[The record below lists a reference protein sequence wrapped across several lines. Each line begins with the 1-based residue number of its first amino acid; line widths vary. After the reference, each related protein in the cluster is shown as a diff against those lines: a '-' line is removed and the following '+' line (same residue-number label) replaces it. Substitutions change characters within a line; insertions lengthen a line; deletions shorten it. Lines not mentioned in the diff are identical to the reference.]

1 MSVQWCRRP
10 LDLPVFGASML
21 YRCSALLC
29 FVSLTLL
36 VGCDRF
42 ASPEGMF
49 AEYVERTAR
58 VLDGE
63 AHLTVVP
70 TLEQLPRRRER
81 VREIPALDVSMLDFL
96 GLYGCELQHVIGER
110 NSIMGRVMHPATV
123 FDYEVR
129 FLRTARECAETIES
143 ERLAAR
149 IREIIE
155 AKRVQIPDVAWNA
168 VWGTGEIEDFLSR
181 SGGSLAVAP
190 ERDLASTMAGD
201 LRALVDAIGRV
212 QGGDLAVDVK
222 SLDGV
227 YQRWQSRP
235 LAGQALRAAVLATTR
250 LEDASRL
257 IEARLGNRPMCA
269 RPDLQ
274 PRAAENMRG
283 MFMSVYVGRVQPYLA
298 DLQRVRRE
306 LMPPLQALASIG
318 GGRSEA
324 VVGYAR
330 RMFGDEDEASLW
342 RRFDLAV
349 ARHTRAWQDLLEQCG
364 MRPGQ
369 ETG

>member
-1 MSVQWCRRP
+1 
-10 LDLPVFGASML
+10 ML
-21 YRCSALLC
+21 LSLAAVLL
-29 FVSLTLL
+29 TA
-36 VGCDRF
+36 CDPF
-42 ASPEGMF
+42 ASPEGLF
-49 AEYVERTAR
+49 EEYVTRTAR

-63 AHLTVVP
+63 VVLTPVP
-70 TLEQLPRRRER
+70 TLDPLPRRRER
-81 VREIPALDVSMLDFL
+81 MREIPALDVSMLDFL

-129 FLRTARECAETIES
+129 FLRTARECAETIDS

-155 AKRVQIPDVAWNA
+155 AKRAQIPDAAWNA

-181 SGGSLAVAP
+181 SGGSLAVEV
-190 ERDLASTMAGD
+190 ERDLASTMASD
-201 LRALVDAIGRV
+201 LRALVDVVGRV
-212 QGGDLAVDVK
+212 QGGDLGVDVK
-222 SLDGV
+222 LLDGV
-227 YQRWQSRP
+227 YQRWQARP
-235 LAGQALRAAVLATTR
+235 LAGQALRAAMLATIR
-250 LEDASRL
+250 LDDASRL
-257 IEARLGNRPMCA
+257 IEARLGERPMCA

-318 GGRSEA
+318 GGRSET
-324 VVGYAR
+324 VVSYAR

-342 RRFDLAV
+342 RSFDLAV

>member
-1 MSVQWCRRP
+1 MAAACRF
-10 LDLPVFGASML
+10 LALCFT
-21 YRCSALLC
+21 ALL
-29 FVSLTLL
+29 LAA
-36 VGCDRF
+36 CDPF
-42 ASPEGMF
+42 ASPEGLF
-49 AEYVERTAR
+49 DEYVERSAR

-63 AHLTVVP
+63 AVLSPVP
-70 TLEQLPRRRER
+70 TVAQLPRRRER
-81 VREIPALDVSMLDFL
+81 VSDIPALDVSMLDFL

-110 NSIMGRVMHPATV
+110 NSIMGRVMHPASV

-129 FLRTARECAETIES
+129 FLRAAAECADGIES

-149 IREIIE
+149 IADIID
-155 AKRVQIPDVAWNA
+155 AKRAQIPDAAWNA
-168 VWGTGEIEDFLSR
+168 VWGASEIEDFLTRSR
-181 SGGSLAVAP
+181 GALAVQP
-190 ERDLASTMAGD
+190 DRDMASILAAD
-201 LRALVDAIGRV
+201 LRALADVVGRV

-222 SLDGV
+222 ALDDV

-235 LAGQALRAAVLATTR
+235 LAGQALRGAVLAATR

-257 IEARLGNRPMCA
+257 IEARLGDRPVCA
-269 RPDLQ
+269 RPDLR

-298 DLQRVRRE
+298 NLQRVRHE
-306 LMPPLQALASIG
+306 LMPPLRELAAIG

-324 VVGYAR
+324 VVAYAR
-330 RMFGDEDEASLW
+330 LNLGDEDEASLW

-369 ETG
+369 ESG